1 MKKLKEK
8 IYNLFLVLKKS
19 IEKFPLTII
28 AIFVLTVMF
37 AIALDNSF
45 IADEFIEN
53 LAIFVTIFASST
65 FLIETL
71 VDNKSKKG
79 LIYYVASAFIALI
92 LTFFANIE
100 GNVLG
105 ISNEIFLFRLA
116 RIVVCYVITFIV
128 LGIYFNYKKSE
139 KSFEEYLTK
148 TVIGLFKTS
157 IVYGILAIGIAIVAS
172 IFIYLILNGHHY
184 TLIARIEILLLGI
197 YYVPTCI
204 YAFYNQEEEIGKFA
218 KIVIRYVLGTL
229 VITAFAIIYMYIIKI
244 LILRN
249 MPSNQIFRILS
260 ALFIIG
266 LPIWTMA
273 SNWNEDGLFD
283 KINRKLPLLF
293 IPFIF
298 LQMYSIGV
306 RIYDNGITEARYLC
320 LMLIL
325 FEIIYIGIYIK
336 KKEKIANSLIVFIVL
351 AIISG
356 LVPYINM
363 FNISNIS
370 QYNNLKIY
378 NQKSTYSEEEK
389 RKIYGAYVY
398 LKNSYEGE
406 KYIKNLK
413 EEDIEKIEDF
423 WSGKNKDYN
432 NEKNISVYSDI
443 EYVNIEGYKKLYN
456 ISTYN
461 YYTDNKTID
470 ETFSNTEFTFQTT
483 KKTINVNILPVI
495 YEYINESNKY
505 ENNQQP
511 KEMIV
516 DENNKIIFRTVS
528 IDYDKVTQKVS
539 YYHIEG
545 YLLEK

>member
-8 IYNLFLVLKKS
+8 IYNLFLILKKS

-28 AIFVLTVMF
+28 AIFVLTVIF
-37 AIALDNSF
+37 AVALDNSF
-45 IADEFIEN
+45 ISEKFIEN
-53 LAIFVTIFASST
+53 AMLFITIFASST

-71 VDNKSKKG
+71 IDNKIKKK
-79 LIYYVASAFIALI
+79 IIHYVISALIALV
-92 LTFFANIE
+92 LTLLTNVEAD
-100 GNVLG
+100 VLG
-105 ISNEIFLFRLA
+105 SSNRIFLFRLA
-116 RIVVCYVITFIV
+116 RVIVCYVITFIV
-128 LGIYFNYKKSE
+128 LGIYFNYKKSG

-184 TLIARIEILLLGI
+184 TLIARMEILLLGI

-273 SNWNEDGLFD
+273 SNWSEDGLFD
-283 KINRKLPLLF
+283 KINSKLPLLF

-298 LQMYSIGV
+298 LQMYSIGI

-336 KKEKIANSLIVFIVL
+336 NKEKIANSLIVFIAL

-356 LVPYINM
+356 IVPYINM

-389 RKIYGAYVY
+389 SKIYGAYVY

-413 EEDIEKIEDF
+413 EEDIEKIQDF
-423 WSGKNKDYN
+423 SSGNKDIYD
-432 NEKNISVYSDI
+432 NEENIYVVSDI

-456 ISTYN
+456 ITTYN

-483 KKTINVNILPVI
+483 KKTLNVNILPI
-495 YEYINESNKY
+495 IHEYINESNKY
-505 ENNQQP
+505 EANQSP
-511 KEMIV
+511 KEIIV
-516 DENNKIIFRTVS
+516 DDNNKIIFKVVS

-539 YYHIEG
+539 YYHIDG